1 MLINISPTTLLKDL
15 FSKELNILQ
24 SDYQNDIQETAET
37 KLNYLKH
44 ISSQHQETITLKQG
58 GIIRSFLRSLLA
70 GLFILITYACITTD
84 KSHDSEWLIGV
95 IILSMISAFCLFRCY
110 KVYKSIGSALLSMKP
125 QGLILPCFDKAIP
138 YEQVNTFEI
147 TDKMYKK
154 LNLYLNP
161 EFKLGKFK
169 PCKRKNRI

>member
-1 MLINISPTTLLKDL
+1 MR
-15 FSKELNILQ
+15 F
-24 SDYQNDIQETAET
+24 
-37 KLNYLKH
+37 
-44 ISSQHQETITLKQG
+44 
-58 GIIRSFLRSLLA
+58 LLA
-70 GLFILITYACITTD
+70 GLFILIIYACITTD
-84 KSHDSEWLIGV
+84 KAHDSEWLITV
-95 IILSMISAFCLFRCY
+95 ITLSIIIAFYLFRCY
-110 KVYKSIGSALLSMKP
+110 KMYKGIGSALFTIKS
-125 QGLILPCFDKAIP
+125 QVLILPCFDKTIP